1 MGRLII
7 LYVNFLNLEVGKM
20 ETKYEKTEYE
30 KKVDA
35 KVEQGKRDRVQ
46 KELNS
51 ITKDPNNLLRLQ
63 KLCFNEDPETSFK
76 NIIKLLTNAKRKRFS
91 FGTIISLFKQCEF
104 DKSTGINVETFR
116 PVFQLIYNGYEK
128 KFDGGKS
135 KGSSVYG
142 PEAFA
147 WTILKYWDPCDY
159 YWETKRQKI
168 KSEEFQF
175 VAYQITTACQKNDN
189 SALLHSNYFL
199 GKKSSNKYKK
209 HTGRVINKDKLSYII
224 NILEKN
230 QIVIE
235 QKIGIQGKTNLRNI
249 YSRTGLLF

>member
-1 MGRLII
+1 
-7 LYVNFLNLEVGKM
+7 M
-20 ETKYEKTEYE
+20 EIKRKKTECE
-30 KKVDA
+30 KELDA
-35 KVEQGKRDRVQ
+35 KAEQWERDRVQ
-46 KELNS
+46 KELCS
-51 ITKDPNNLLRLQ
+51 ITKNPDNLLILQ

-76 NIIKLLTNAKRKRFS
+76 NIIKIITNTRRRMFK

-104 DKSTGINVETFR
+104 DKSIGINVETFR
-116 PVFQLIYNGYEK
+116 PIFQLIYNGYDK
-128 KFDGGKS
+128 KFDKRKS
-135 KGSSVYG
+135 KGSSIYG

-147 WTILKYWDPCDY
+147 WTILKFWDPCDY

-175 VAYQITTACQKNDN
+175 VAYQITTACQKNN
-189 SALLHSNYFL
+189 NAALLHRNYFL
-199 GKKSSNKYKK
+199 SKRSSNKYKK

-249 YSRTGLLF
+249 YSIGINNPYKDLEQNNNFFDNLIGE